1 MNDKA
6 TEIIINSLNTDM
18 NNLKK
23 QMNLLIGRLSV
34 LENVVY
40 SIAQAIKE
48 SIADESDITT
58 TPETD

>member
-23 QMNLLIGRLSV
+23 QMNLLLGRLSV